1 MTALTKEMHK
11 NSHYKQIAIIS
22 CKNEVVKL
30 IFALKNLGFFVFLY
44 KFVKRATERTDFMP
58 KFNILFSRKKHVFT
72 ALMALFLLFSYIS
85 AYADALGTPTSNQS
99 KYFSQGTVVHTNT
112 FWNTD
117 VGKQTERYVEY
128 TPNSDVLPVL
138 TNGNS
143 VYGKR
148 TLSQANNF
156 LINSGI
162 NSAIGMNADFFSLK
176 TGIPMSN
183 VIIDKKIISKDSGWL
198 PAVGFRADG
207 TAFMGTLPI
216 TTTLTVGNGSF
227 PIECINKY
235 RQPYALY
242 LFTED
247 FGNSTYAEGSGINV
261 VLSNLSGDIR
271 LNSSISATIESI
283 DEYDGA
289 VAIPKGKMI
298 LSVDLSASDE
308 LKQRIAALNIGD
320 KITLDTKD
328 AGKDKRWN
336 DAIYALG
343 AHGGKLITNGK
354 LDYTDDSAAP
364 RTAIGIKADGNII
377 FYTIDG
383 RQSGYSFGVRKETLA
398 RRLLE
403 LGCVDAINLDGGGST
418 TLGGV
423 LPGTKDFTVL
433 NSPSDGKERSCAN
446 FIFLKKMNV
455 PTGVPYILNVSHWGV
470 PVLSGSTFKL
480 EVISAYDSSYGPADI
495 PKDIVFSL
503 EKDAGTPAPNGLK
516 TEVSKDGWVT
526 IRGNGDV
533 FVKAEG
539 GNVSGS
545 TMIRAVATPDEI
557 RIYNADTEE
566 EVKDVAMFP
575 DEKLNLSATAYW
587 GGQKMILDDKG
598 FTWRVV
604 SDDDTVGTLSSNG
617 TFTAKGKSGSTG
629 IIAVNAGLCTT
640 EIPVRIRDYTELR
653 DENSYPEI
661 KGVVETE
668 AFVATVTDPIEKLT
682 TDNIRLYIDGNSV
695 EFEYNEET
703 QTLLYEFPRFFSE
716 DYHRIVVTA
725 TNSGELSAMSTH
737 DVNRIDSYPNAFPDT
752 SDNWAKHYISYM
764 SSRGIV
770 KGNLDGNFSPNNS
783 MTRTEFAIMLCN
795 YLGVNPEDYA
805 DITVPFTD
813 YNDIPW
819 WAVNYVKAIYSF
831 GIMQGQLT
839 DYGVEFNPNSEIK
852 RMEYAISI
860 ERLLPPGLSKA
871 PIQAIDEN
879 EIPFWAKE
887 SLKLATAQGILKG
900 YPDGTLRPHQS
911 VTRAEAV
918 KILHTIF
925 GAKPQINE
933 NE

>member
-1 MTALTKEMHK
+1 MHK
-11 NSHYKQIAIIS
+11 NSHYKQIAIIPR
-22 CKNEVVKL
+22 KNKVVKL
-30 IFALKNLGFFVFLY
+30 FFTRKKPGFFVFLY
-44 KFVKRATERTDFMP
+44 KFVVKATERTDSML
-58 KFNILFSRKKHVFT
+58 KFNILFFRKAPVFT
-72 ALMALFLLFSYIS
+72 ALMALFLLFSS
-85 AYADALGTPTSNQS
+85 FSVYADILGTPTSNQA

-112 FWNTD
+112 FWNTE

-128 TPNSDVLPVL
+128 TPNPDVLPIL

-148 TLSQANNF
+148 TLSQANRF
-156 LINSGI
+156 LNNNGI
-162 NSAIGMNADFFSLK
+162 NSAIGINADFFSFK

-183 VIIDKKIISKDSGWL
+183 VIIDKKVISKDSGWL
-198 PAVGFRADG
+198 PAVGFRSDG

-247 FGNSTYAEGSGINV
+247 FGTNTYTEGNGINV
-261 VLSNLSGDIR
+261 VLSNVSGDIT
-271 LNSSISATIESI
+271 LNSSITATVESI

-298 LSVDLSASDE
+298 LSVDFSASDE

-328 AGKDKRWN
+328 AGNDKRWN
-336 DAIYALG
+336 EAVYALG
-343 AHGGKLITNGK
+343 AQGGKLITNGK
-354 LDYTDDSAAP
+354 LDFSDESAAP

-383 RQSGYSFGVRKETLA
+383 RQSGYSFGARKETLA
-398 RRLLE
+398 QRLLE
-403 LGCVDAINLDGGGST
+403 LGCVEAINLDGGGST

-423 LPGTKDFTVL
+423 LPGTKDFSIL
-433 NSPSDGKERSCAN
+433 NSPSEGQERNCAN
-446 FIFLKKMNV
+446 FIFLKKMNS
-455 PTGVPYILNVSHWGV
+455 PTGIPYILNLSHWGV
-470 PVLSGSTFKL
+470 PVLSGSTLKL
-480 EVISAYDSSYGPADI
+480 EVLSAYDSSYGPANV
-495 PKDIVFSL
+495 PGDIVFSL
-503 EKDAGTPAPNGLK
+503 EKDAGTPAPNGLA
-516 TEVSKDGWVT
+516 TEVSRDGWVT
-526 IRGNGDV
+526 VRGNGDV
-533 FVKAEG
+533 YIKADS
-539 GNVSGS
+539 GNASGS

-557 RIYNADTEE
+557 KIYNADTGE
-566 EVKDVAMFP
+566 EVQEVAMFP

-587 GGQKMILDDKG
+587 GGQKMIMDAKG

-617 TFTAKGKSGSTG
+617 TFAAKGKSGSTG
-629 IIAVNAGLCTT
+629 IIAVNAGLCTS
-640 EIPVRIRDYTELR
+640 EIPVRIRDYSELR

-661 KGVVETE
+661 KGVVETD
-668 AFVATVTDPIEKLT
+668 AFVATVKDPVEKLT
-682 TDNIRLYIDGNSV
+682 AENIRLYIDGNPV
-695 EFEYNEET
+695 AFKYNEET
-703 QTLLYEFPRFFSE
+703 QTLLYEFPRFFSD

-725 TNSGELSAMSTH
+725 TNSGELSAMATH
-737 DVNRIDSYPNAFPDT
+737 DVNRIDTYPNAFPDT

-770 KGNLDGNFSPNNS
+770 KGDLEGNFNPNNS

-805 DITVPFTD
+805 NTAVPFTD
-813 YNDIPW
+813 SNDIPW
-819 WAVNYVKAIYSF
+819 WAVNYVKAVYSL

-871 PIQAIDEN
+871 PIQASDEN

-887 SLKLATAQGILKG
+887 SLKLATAQGILNG
-900 YPDGTLRPHQS
+900 YPDGTLRPNLA

-933 NE
+933 NK